1 MREATLGSTRDALPP
16 NLTPHHAHR
25 LDLGHAD
32 AAAEVRAVVAVST
45 KNADDV
51 SLLALSDSDD

>member
-1 MREATLGSTRDALPP
+1 MREATLGSTRDALP
-16 NLTPHHAHR
+16 HHAHR

-32 AAAEVRAVVAVST
+32 EAAEVRAVVAVST
-45 KNADDV
+45 ENADDV